1 MSAFGTK
8 RTCQHVCALSAFGGK
23 ADILGKRVTSA
34 PDPEANLTVK
44 LASLTAARTDEE
56 ARMQKIWLFLVS
68 GFTVVLVSA
77 AAHVSMAA
85 ETRLITL
92 GTVAGPP
99 PRAHRAQFSNLLIV
113 NDTLYVVDAGDG
125 VTRRIAKAG
134 FNVRDVGTIFITHHH
149 DDHTAGLGTL
159 MSAAWDNQR
168 TKPIN
173 VYGPP
178 RTEDLVKAAVQY
190 FTISAEIRIADGGR
204 TIPIGQLF
212 FGHDVGPGMI
222 YQDANIKVTAI
233 ENTHFAFHNGP
244 AAGKHKSYSY
254 RFDTPGRVIVFTSDT
269 GPFDGLVELAKGADL
284 LVSEANSIEQRMQ
297 DLMRSGQWQVMTAE
311 EQTRIKRQMAEG
323 HLSTEDVGKLAAR
336 AAVKAV
342 VLSHLTWK
350 ADDDYS
356 TWADEVKKHRLL
368 CDHASRRG
376 ARRLFRR
383 RDHERH
389 PGIPAVG
396 PVVMGELLI
405 PAASDG
411 AAAGRRLV
419 EFSSIRHEARRL

>member
-1 MSAFGTK
+1 MREPAMKEIRPFLIYG
-8 RTCQHVCALSAFGGK
+8 
-23 ADILGKRVTSA
+23 
-34 PDPEANLTVK
+34 
-44 LASLTAARTDEE
+44 LAG
-56 ARMQKIWLFLVS
+56 FLV
-68 GFTVVLVSA
+68 GATVYGSA
-77 AAHVSMAA
+77 VQTSTAQPKA

-99 PRAHRAQFSNLLIV
+99 PRPHRAQFSNLLIV
-113 NDTLYVVDAGDG
+113 NGTLYVVDAGDG
-125 VTRRIAKAG
+125 VVRRIAKAG
-134 FNVRDVGTIFITHHH
+134 FNVRDVGVIFITHHH

-178 RTEDLVKAAVQY
+178 RTEELAKAAVQY
-190 FTISAEIRIADGGR
+190 FRISAEIRIADGGR
-204 TIPIGQLF
+204 TIPIEQLF
-212 FGHDVGPGMI
+212 FGHDVGPGLI

-233 ENTHFAFHNGP
+233 ENTHFAFHKGP

-269 GPFDGLVELAKGADL
+269 GLFDGLVEFAKGADL

-311 EQTRIKRQMAEG
+311 EQARIKRQMAEG
-323 HLSTEDVGKLAAR
+323 HLSTEDVGKIAAR
-336 AAVKAV
+336 AAVKTV

-356 TWADEVKKHRLL
+356 TWADEVKKHF
-368 CDHASRRG
+368 S
-376 ARRLFRR
+376 
-383 RDHERH
+383 
-389 PGIPAVG
+389 G
-396 PVVMGELLI
+396 PVLI
-405 PAASDG
+405 AKDL
-411 AAAGRRLV
+411 R
-419 EFSSIRHEARRL
+419 EF